1 MKREQRD
8 FSKEIQRLLDEGKT
22 KVDIKNI
29 LGISRTWVYELIK
42 RHNLKCPDYV
52 EYTIRRKKKPV
63 HN

>member
-1 MKREQRD
+1 MHQK
-8 FSKEIQRLLDEGKT
+8 IQKLLDKGETKT
-22 KVDIKNI
+22 DIAKI

-63 HN
+63 NN

>member
-52 EYTIRRKKKPV
+52 EYTIRRKKAVK
-63 HN
+63 

>member
-1 MKREQRD
+1 MHQK
-8 FSKEIQRLLDEGKT
+8 IQKLLDKGET
-22 KVDIKNI
+22 KMNIHRI

-63 HN
+63 NN